1 MTEGSVKGHGQ
12 LSVVP
17 GVGDPGV
24 SGLTNAGVTVI
35 TNVKKNESNECDGRF
50 RCTR

>member
-1 MTEGSVKGHGQ
+1 MTEGSVTGHGQ

-24 SGLTNAGVTVI
+24 SGVGSTGVTVRELADQGI
-35 TNVKKNESNECDGRF
+35 H
-50 RCTR
+50 TRSLLQRPEA